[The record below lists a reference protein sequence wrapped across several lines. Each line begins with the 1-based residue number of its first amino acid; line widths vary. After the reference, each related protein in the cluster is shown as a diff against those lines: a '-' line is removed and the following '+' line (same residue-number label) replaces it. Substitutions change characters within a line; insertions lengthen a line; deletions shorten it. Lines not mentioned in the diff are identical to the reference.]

1 MTSDTERWTAGSAT
15 ETGTFTVRSVLAAVG
30 AVVSTMKLLGVNV
43 RLAVA
48 CGVILVVA
56 DLLCF
61 IMLLFAATKGYVPMP

>member
-1 MTSDTERWTAGSAT
+1 MARWTAGSAT
-15 ETGTFTVRSVLAAVG
+15 ETETSTVPSVRAVVA
-30 AVVSTMKLLGVNV
+30 AVVSIVKLLGVNV